1 MINAQ
6 TTFTVFLIGL
16 LFRIA
21 PDGFAASPWY
31 EEAKKEGIVVWYT
44 SDNIDEAKPFI
55 DAFSKKY
62 QGVKVVLNRQ
72 GTASLVTK
80 MVAERRIGRSDNADV
95 LSTTSEHLELMRSE
109 IPDLF
114 QKYTSPEHPPEAGG
128 YYSAQYFTI
137 RTIAYNTRLVPPNE
151 VPRRWTDLLAERWK
165 GKAAINL
172 NTYQWIYAM
181 LDFFGE
187 PKGMEFLKRFAAQ
200 NPRPGRGTTLMAQ
213 QWLGGGEVEIAVPF
227 NHDGIDRLRERGSPV
242 DWTRLDDP
250 NYATTN
256 VIAILGKVQHPNAA
270 RLFVDFALSREG
282 QTLKAKLG
290 KAVVRRDVAM
300 KYRIDLKKIRFTG
313 EQARTE
319 AARYQKLMLDIFSK

>member
-1 MINAQ
+1 VINTQSSFA
-6 TTFTVFLIGL
+6 VFFIGV
-16 LFRIA
+16 FFSIA
-21 PDGFAASPWY
+21 SAGFAASPWY
-31 EEAKKEGIVVWYT
+31 EEAKKEGMAVWYT
-44 SDNIDEAKPFI
+44 SENIDEAKPFI

-62 QGVKVVLNRQ
+62 QGVRVVLNRQ

-80 MVAERRIGRSDNADV
+80 IVAERRIGRRDNADV
-95 LSTTSEHLELMRSE
+95 VSTTAEHLELMRKE
-109 IPDLF
+109 VPDIF
-114 QKYTSPEHPPEAGG
+114 QKYTSPEHPPEPGG
-128 YYSAQYFTI
+128 SYSAQYFTI
-137 RTIAYNTRLVPPNE
+137 RTIAYNTRFVLPDD
-151 VPRRWTDLLAERWK
+151 VPRRWTDLLKERWK
-165 GKAAINL
+165 GKVAINL

-187 PKGMEFLKRFAAQ
+187 QKGMEFLKRFAAQ

-256 VIAILGKVQHPNAA
+256 VIAILGMAQRPNAA

-282 QTLKAKLG
+282 S
-290 KAVVRRDVAM
+290 DP
-300 KYRIDLKKIRFTG
+300 
-313 EQARTE
+313 
-319 AARYQKLMLDIFSK
+319 S